1 VLLEERIKQALQI
14 FCFAICFETLEVER
28 VEFRADNNNTKYCGD
43 KKTAK

>member
-28 VEFRADNNNTKYCGD
+28 VEFQQTITINEVLRH